1 MFLNFDCKKGEA
13 VFCTSFYHASKIK
26 QLEIKTLPF
35 MEIPKHFR
43 MLDDDRLTALV
54 GALIVENSL
63 ETCLSASLL
72 GYKKELFGSKDFF
85 FSWKIAV
92 AKSLRFCPN
101 KILTCADVI
110 RQIRNEFAHN
120 LGIKDFVELKSVS
133 QKRLDDAFLSIVDET
148 PRKERTMREVR
159 AIVNQHG

>member
-1 MFLNFDCKKGEA
+1 
-13 VFCTSFYHASKIK
+13 
-26 QLEIKTLPF
+26 
-35 MEIPKHFR
+35 MEIAKHFH
-43 MLDDDRLTALV
+43 MLDDDRLIALI
-54 GALIVENSL
+54 GALIVENAV
-63 ETCLSASLL
+63 EAYLSAAML
-72 GYKKELFGSKDFF
+72 GYKKELSGSKDFF

-92 AKSLRFCPN
+92 AKSLRFCPT

-120 LGIKDFVELKSVS
+120 LGIKDFVELKTVYR
-133 QKRLDDAFLSIVDET
+133 KKLDDAFLSIVDET